1 MNQHDCHA
9 CEEYNQLSRRGFL
22 KASGLAALAT
32 GMPAWLPRVVF
43 AQNFVGGRDVIIYVF
58 LRGGADGLTMVTPY
72 GDPAYATLRPNIKL
86 LPPGGGATSS
96 LALSN
101 SNLFGLAPG
110 LAPLL
115 EPYEAGQLAIVHAA
129 GFMVPSPSR
138 SHFDAQRFIEVG
150 KFNDPTI
157 FTGWLGR
164 HLADTGAVM
173 PGQPVRAIGVANGL
187 QQSLISSPKSI
198 PVPGLAASNSPNY
211 SITGSSSTATTRLA
225 RLNSM
230 YSATVDPVK
239 TAAQTT
245 SATIT
250 LLNGIGFPTY
260 TPAGGAVYPTT
271 SFGYA
276 MKSAAALV
284 KANIGVEALAIDK
297 GGWDLHANLG
307 PSAGGAM
314 NSLLDD
320 LAKGMQAFHRDVLQ
334 NSNQNAVVVV
344 MSEFGRRAA
353 ENGSLGVDHGYGNAM
368 FLMGQRING
377 GQVYSRNVAG
387 QAGWPGL
394 GPGQLFQNLDLAA
407 TIDYRNV
414 LSEVCQK
421 LLQNGNLAN
430 VFPGFTQQP
439 FIGVTNA

>member
-9 CEEYNQLSRRGFL
+9 CDEYNQLSRRGFL
-22 KASGLAALAT
+22 KAGGLALMAA
-32 GMPAWLPRVVF
+32 GMPAWLPRVAF
-43 AQNFVGGRDVIIYVF
+43 SQSFVGGRDVIIYVF

-72 GDPAYATLRPNIKL
+72 GDPAYAGLRPNIKL
-86 LPPGGGATSS
+86 LPPGGGATSC
-96 LALSN
+96 LPLSN
-101 SNLFGLAPG
+101 SNMFGLAPG

-115 EPYEAGQLAIVHAA
+115 EPYEAGLLAVVHAA
-129 GFMVPSPSR
+129 GFVVNSPSR
-138 SHFDAQRFIEVG
+138 SHFDAQRFMEVG
-150 KFNDPTI
+150 KFNDPTL

-173 PGQPVRAIGVANGL
+173 PAQPVRAIGVANGL
-187 QQSLISSPKSI
+187 QQSMISAPKSI
-198 PVPGLAASNSPNY
+198 PVPGLGTSSSPAYN
-211 SITGSSSTATTRLA
+211 ITGSASTATA
-225 RLNSM
+225 RLSRLNTM
-230 YSATVDPVK
+230 YAATTDPVQ

-245 SATIT
+245 QATIT

-260 TPAGGAVYPTT
+260 QPAGGAVYPATA
-271 SFGYA
+271 FGYA

-284 KANIGVEALAIDK
+284 KANLGVEAIAIDK

-307 PSAGGAM
+307 PTTGAM
-314 NSLLDD
+314 NTLLDD

-334 NSNQNAVVVV
+334 NSSQNAVVVV

-368 FLMGQRING
+368 FLMGQRIRG
-377 GQVYSRNVAG
+377 GQVYSRNTLGAS
-387 QAGWPGL
+387 GWPGL

-414 LSEVCQK
+414 LSEVCQN
-421 LLQNGNLAN
+421 LLQNTNLGN
-430 VFPGFTQQP
+430 VFPGYVQQP
-439 FIGVTNA
+439 YVGVTST